1 MAECSRRLSR
11 CCIAFRPNTARQCR
25 WLFSL
30 LTWLAESEIGVA
42 VAAGFWRQGRRMTL
56 GDATKGNK
64 PGRESSALCLGAWSG
79 ADAASGAVLGA
90 SRRMDDVLLRVQA

>member
-1 MAECSRRLSR
+1 MQVDKSGNE
-11 CCIAFRPNTARQCR
+11 
-25 WLFSL
+25 
-30 LTWLAESEIGVA
+30 LTHTSVIKVN
-42 VAAGFWRQGRRMTL
+42 Q
-56 GDATKGNK
+56 DATKGNK